1 LIFIT
6 VFLTVFKLIR
16 ILILLSLACWVVFTI
31 VLIRENRDQLDL
43 IRDLE
48 NSRSNLSKEEKYW
61 ETRFGQTLENEF
73 EWQIVKELHL
83 KDKEIKLLTLGKGLE
98 GMLMVGRN
106 GKIEDYDFKIVF
118 DRNGLPIVT
127 ELVTAKVIRE

>member
-1 LIFIT
+1 MSKFIK
-6 VFLTVFKLIR
+6 VSV
-16 ILILLSLACWVVFTI
+16 LLLFACWIAFTI
-31 VLIRENRDQLDL
+31 VLIKENREQLDL
-43 IRDLE
+43 IKDLE

-61 ETRFGQTLENEF
+61 ETRFGQTLENRF

-98 GMLMVGRN
+98 GMLMIGRN
-106 GKIEDYDFKIVF
+106 GKTEDYDFKVVF

-127 ELVTAKVIRE
+127 ELVPAKVIRE

>member
-1 LIFIT
+1 MIFIT